1 MADDA
6 ESRCENYVTEALL
19 ACPDS
24 PEALQTLASIRISQI
39 RLDDASAALSRSH
52 NIWKDLDAGDPQL
65 PPYPLRL
72 TFTRLLIECEMYE
85 EAMEVL
91 ENLQEEDDQVVDLW
105 YLGGWCMYQMGLKV
119 KEQEGTG
126 TTGVSNGKMTD
137 DDTDEDDVESWQEFW
152 KSSRVWLHNCERV
165 RQHITPPNLW
175 RVYHHS

>member
-52 NIWKDLDAGDPQL
+52 NIWRDLEADDPQL

-91 ENLQEEDDQVVDLW
+91 ERLQEEDDQVVDLW
-105 YLGGWCMYQMGLKV
+105 YLGGWCLYQMGLKS
-119 KEQEGTG
+119 KEQEASGTAEV
-126 TTGVSNGKMTD
+126 TNGKMID
-137 DDTDEDDVESWQEFW
+137 DGEEDDVETWQESW
-152 KSSRVWLHNCERV
+152 KSSRDWLHNCERV
-165 RQHITPPNLW
+165 RQHIIPQIF
-175 RVYHHS
+175 VQ